1 VRLILIR
8 HGQTPN
14 NVAGALDTAF
24 PGAGLTPL
32 GHEQAAALPAALA
45 AEPVVALYASPLVR
59 TQLTGAPLAASLGLD
74 VVVEPG
80 LEEIAAG
87 VYEMRSD
94 PASVAAYAH
103 GAAAWMRGEL
113 GYRLDGGESGHE
125 FLERYDAAL
134 AEIAA
139 RHGDDETVGVVSHG
153 AAIRAWTAVRS
164 REDPRDGLEA
174 RLLNTGAAFVT
185 GDPDAGWRLDRWS
198 AVPLGGASL
207 LDPTAHDITS
217 TSDEEDSVGQARE
230 ADLR

>member
-1 VRLILIR
+1 MRLILIR

-32 GHEQAAALPAALA
+32 GHEQAAAVPAALA
-45 AEPVVALYASPLVR
+45 AESVAAVYASSLVR

-74 VVVEPG
+74 VVVEHG
-80 LEEIAAG
+80 LEEVAAG
-87 VYEMRSD
+87 AYEMRSD

-103 GAAAWMRGEL
+103 GASTWMRGEL

-134 AEIAA
+134 AAIAS
-139 RHGDDETVGVVSHG
+139 RHADDDTVAIISHG
-153 AAIRAWTAVRS
+153 AAIRAWTAVRT
-164 REDPRDGLEA
+164 RENPLDGLEA
-174 RLLNTGAAFVT
+174 RLANTGAAYVS
-185 GDPDAGWRLDRWS
+185 GAPDVRWRLDRWS
-198 AVPLGGASL
+198 SIPIGGLSL

-217 TSDEEDSVGQARE
+217 TSDEEESVEQTRE